1 MRRFLLGAVAILVV
15 GMLAIQ
21 LVPYGR
27 DHTEPARDRRAA
39 VGLGRHARTRSQPA
53 LDCHSNETVWPWYSN
68 IAPISWRLQRHVDEG
83 RAKLNFSEWGSGKQE
98 AGDIVEVVR
107 EGTMPPW
114 DYLILHPEAR
124 LSEADKQTLVEAAL
138 GKTFVA
144 GESGEGGRRGLKR
157 LLPGRRAAFCGLWP
171 PAFART
177 LPRIRYP
184 WRTMPAEFIY
194 TTYKLARHYPP
205 DRTVLEDISHLVLPG
220 RQDRRHRAQRRR
232 QVQPAADHGRPR
244 RRLRRRGPPHARLH
258 RRLPE
263 PGAAA
268 GPGQGRQGQRH
279 RRRPRR
285 SRASSTG
292 TTP

>member
-27 DHTEPARDRRAA
+27 DHTNPPVTGEPPWDSAA
-39 VGLGRHARTRSQPA
+39 TRELTVTA
-53 LDCHSNETVWPWYSN
+53 CFDCHSNETVWPWYSN

-124 LSEADKQTLVEAAL
+124 LSEADKQTLVDGL

-144 GESGEGGRRGLKR
+144 GESGAGEGG
-157 LLPGRRAAFCGLWP
+157 
-171 PAFART
+171 
-177 LPRIRYP
+177 
-184 WRTMPAEFIY
+184 
-194 TTYKLARHYPP
+194 
-205 DRTVLEDISHLVLPG
+205 ED
-220 RQDRRHRAQRRR
+220 
-232 QVQPAADHGRPR
+232 
-244 RRLRRRGPPHARLH
+244 
-258 RRLPE
+258 
-263 PGAAA
+263 
-268 GPGQGRQGQRH
+268 
-279 RRRPRR
+279 
-285 SRASSTG
+285 
-292 TTP
+292 